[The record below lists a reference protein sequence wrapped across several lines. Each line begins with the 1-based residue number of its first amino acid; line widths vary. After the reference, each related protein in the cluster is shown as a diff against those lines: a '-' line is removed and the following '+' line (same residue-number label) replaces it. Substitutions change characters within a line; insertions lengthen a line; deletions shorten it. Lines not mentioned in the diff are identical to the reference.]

1 MKKNDELIVDI
12 IDNGMDGE
20 GIAKVDGFA
29 IFIPGAIAGE
39 KVKIKVVKVL
49 KSHGFGK
56 LLEIIEASKHR
67 REIDCETFPR
77 CGGCDLRHMDY
88 DYTLEMKK
96 NKVENLFKKEK
107 IDVVVKPCIG
117 MDNPVFYRNKLQ
129 YPFGTDKDGNP
140 VMGVFAKRS
149 HDVIKTEECM
159 IQDKLCQ
166 RIAES
171 VFTFVKNNKISIY
184 SEENLK
190 GFIRHCII
198 RIGKK
203 SNEVMVTIVTT
214 KGEFKQKDEFV
225 NELTNKYPEIKTIV
239 RNINNKNTNVILG
252 RENEVLYGSGYI
264 KDNLLGYDFEI
275 SPMSFYQ
282 VNPIQT
288 EKLYS
293 KAIEYAELTEKE
305 SIFDLYCGIGTIGI
319 CASKGAKMLYG
330 IETVPEAIEDAKK
343 NAKLNGVE
351 NSKFF
356 VGNVEDVLPELV
368 DKEGIKADVVFIDP
382 PRKGCERV
390 VLETLLKVKPEKI
403 VYVSCNPATLVR
415 DVKML
420 LDEYDIKKVTPVDMF
435 PYTSH
440 TESIAILKLK

>member
-1 MKKNDELIVDI
+1 MQKNEEFIVDI

-20 GIAKVDGFA
+20 GIAKIDGFT
-29 IFIPGAIAGE
+29 IFVPGAIAGE
-39 KVKIKVVKVL
+39 KVKIKFVKVL

-56 LLEIIEASKHR
+56 LLEIIEGSKHR

-77 CGGCDLRHMDY
+77 CGGCDLRHVDY

-129 YPFGTDKDGNP
+129 YPFGINKDGEP
-140 VMGVFAKRS
+140 LIGVFAKRS
-149 HDVIKTEECM
+149 HNVIETKKCM

-166 RIAES
+166 KIADS
-171 VFTFVKNNKISIY
+171 VLEFVKNNKISVY
-184 SEENLK
+184 SEETLNGL
-190 GFIRHCII
+190 IRHCIV

-214 KGEFKQKDEFV
+214 NGNFEKKHEFV
-225 NELTNKYPEIKTIV
+225 DELVSKYPEIKTIV
-239 RNINNKNTNVILG
+239 RNINDRNTNVILG
-252 RENEVLYGSGYI
+252 RKNEILYGSGYI

-288 EKLYS
+288 ESLYS
-293 KAIEYAELTEKE
+293 KAIEYAELTGEE

-343 NAKLNGVE
+343 NAKINGVE
-351 NSKFF
+351 NQEYF
-356 VGNVEDVLPELV
+356 V
-368 DKEGIKADVVFIDP
+368 
-382 PRKGCERV
+382 RKC
-390 VLETLLKVKPEKI
+390 
-403 VYVSCNPATLVR
+403 
-415 DVKML
+415 
-420 LDEYDIKKVTPVDMF
+420 
-435 PYTSH
+435 
-440 TESIAILKLK
+440 